1 MGLLV
6 MSASE
11 NSNEDPSQYCVVG
24 HVSLLFRRY
33 RPVHAQDFEAIG
45 KALSTQLAA
54 RQFDHLRPSLTLRS
68 LPDLRV

>member
-6 MSASE
+6 TSASE
-11 NSNEDPSQYCVVG
+11 NSNEDPPEDCVVG

-45 KALSTQLAA
+45 KKLVTQLAA
-54 RQFDHLRPSLTLRS
+54 RQFDHLRPSLTR
-68 LPDLRV
+68 R